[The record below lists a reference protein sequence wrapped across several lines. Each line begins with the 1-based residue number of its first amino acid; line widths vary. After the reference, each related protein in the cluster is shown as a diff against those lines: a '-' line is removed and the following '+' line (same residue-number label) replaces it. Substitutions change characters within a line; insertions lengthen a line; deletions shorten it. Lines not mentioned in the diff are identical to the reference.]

1 MTTTG
6 DMMNY
11 KISGLKAEPFAHLFG
26 QSESYLN
33 KHNAIRQTVACYP
46 GYPDRIS
53 LCDIP
58 VGETALLINH
68 IYQPAATPYFGTHAI
83 YIREGCTRQGIY
95 LNELPEVMQGRIL
108 SLRAFDDKHFLIEAD
123 IVEGKSAESLIAQFF
138 NDPQVSYIQIHNAKR
153 GCYSCFAERC
163 E

>member
-1 MTTTG
+1 MK
-6 DMMNY
+6 Y

-33 KHNAIRQTVACYP
+33 KHNAIRQTVECYP

-68 IYQPAATPYFGTHAI
+68 IYQPADTPYFGTHAI
-83 YIREGCTRQGIY
+83 YIREGCTQQGIY
-95 LNELPEVMQGRIL
+95 INELPEVMQCRFL
-108 SLRAFDDKHFLIEAD
+108 SLRAFDEKHFMIEAE
-123 IVEGKSAESLIAQFF
+123 IVEGKLAEDLIGRLFA
-138 NDPQVSYIQIHNAKR
+138 DSQVRYIQIHNAKR
-153 GCYSCFAERC
+153 GCYSCCVKRC

>member
-1 MTTTG
+1 
-6 DMMNY
+6 MMNY

-68 IYQPAATPYFGTHAI
+68 IYQPADTPYFGTHAI

>member
-1 MTTTG
+1 
-6 DMMNY
+6 MNY

-26 QSESYLN
+26 QSDGYLK
-33 KHNAIRQTVACYP
+33 KHNAIRQTVECYP

-68 IYQPAATPYFGTHAI
+68 IYQPADTPYFGTHAI
-83 YIREGCTRQGIY
+83 YIREGFTRQGIY
-95 LNELPEVMQGRIL
+95 INELPEVMQGRVL
-108 SLRAFDDKHFLIEAD
+108 SLRAFDEKHFMIEAD

-138 NDPQVSYIQIHNAKR
+138 NDPQVRYIQIHNAKR
-153 GCYSCFAERC
+153 GCYSCCAERC

>member
-1 MTTTG
+1 
-6 DMMNY
+6 MNY

-108 SLRAFDDKHFLIEAD
+108 SLRAFDEKHFLIEAD

>member
-1 MTTTG
+1 
-6 DMMNY
+6 MNY
-11 KISGLKAEPFAHLFG
+11 RISGLKAEPFTHLYG
-26 QSESYLN
+26 QSESYLK
-33 KHNAIRQTVACYP
+33 KHNAIRQTVECYP

-68 IYQPAATPYFGTHAI
+68 IYQPADSPYFGTHAI
-83 YIREGCTRQGIY
+83 YIWEGCTRQGIY
-95 LNELPEVMQGRIL
+95 LNELPEVMRNRAL
-108 SLRAFDDKHFLIEAD
+108 SLRAYDEKHFLQLAD
-123 IVEGKSAESLIAQFF
+123 IMEGKGAEDLIAQFF

-153 GCYSCFAERC
+153 GCYSCCAERC

>member
-1 MTTTG
+1 
-6 DMMNY
+6 MNY
-11 KISGLKAEPFAHLFG
+11 RISGLKAEPFTHLYG
-26 QSESYLN
+26 QSESYLK
-33 KHNAIRQTVACYP
+33 KHNAIRQTVECYP

-68 IYQPAATPYFGTHAI
+68 IYQPADSPYFGTYAI

-95 LNELPEVMQGRIL
+95 LNELPEVMRNRTL
-108 SLRAFDDKHFLIEAD
+108 SLRAYDEKHFLQLAD
-123 IVEGKSAESLIAQFF
+123 IVEGKGAEDLIAQFF

-153 GCYSCFAERC
+153 GCYSCCAERC

>member
-1 MTTTG
+1 
-6 DMMNY
+6 MNY

>member
-1 MTTTG
+1 
-6 DMMNY
+6 MNFR
-11 KISGLKAEPFAHLFG
+11 ISGLKAEPFTHLYG
-26 QSESYLN
+26 QSESYLK
-33 KHNAIRQTVACYP
+33 KHNAIRQTVECYP

-68 IYQPAATPYFGTHAI
+68 IYQPADSPYFGTHAI
-83 YIREGCTRQGIY
+83 SIREGCTRQGIY
-95 LNELPEVMQGRIL
+95 LNELPEVMRNRTL
-108 SLRAFDDKHFLIEAD
+108 SLRAYDEKHFLQLAD
-123 IVEGKSAESLIAQFF
+123 IVEGKGAEDLIAQFF

-153 GCYSCFAERC
+153 GCYSCCAERC